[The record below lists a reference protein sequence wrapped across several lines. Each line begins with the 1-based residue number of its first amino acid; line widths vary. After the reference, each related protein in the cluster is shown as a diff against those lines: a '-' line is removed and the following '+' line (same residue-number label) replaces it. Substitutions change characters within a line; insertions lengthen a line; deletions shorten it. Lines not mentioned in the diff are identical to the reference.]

1 MFEGVQY
8 FKSRA
13 GRGKFVQL
21 QILQPDKRFM
31 DVTASRK
38 VFKVGSRVQ
47 YGMPKEYGVIKWIG
61 SISDANEEYV
71 KVETV
76 SYNYKQLICVCIHTC
91 IMYVVCVCMCVCV
104 YVCVCVCIYVLAC
117 SVDG

>member
-47 YGMPKEYGVIKWIG
+47 YGIPKEYGVIKWIG
-61 SISDANEEYV
+61 SVSDANEEYV

-76 SYNYKQLICVCIHTC
+76 SHTTDMCVYTC
-91 IMYVVCVCMCVCV
+91 IMYVV
-104 YVCVCVCIYVLAC
+104 YVCVCSVCLSIDCLV
-117 SVDG
+117 VDLSCMH